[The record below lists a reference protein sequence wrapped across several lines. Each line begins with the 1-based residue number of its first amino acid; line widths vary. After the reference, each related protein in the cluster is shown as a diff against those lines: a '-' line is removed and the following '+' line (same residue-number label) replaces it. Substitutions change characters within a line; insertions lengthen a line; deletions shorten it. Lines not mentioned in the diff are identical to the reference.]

1 MIGGSDDQPPE
12 DRALVALGRHLLVEY
27 RGCDRGRLD
36 DLPFIEALMRRA
48 VEAAGV
54 SIIGSVFHHF
64 APQGVTGVVVIAES
78 HLSVHTWPELG
89 YAAVDF
95 FTCGDAPPEPAHR
108 VLLDGL
114 GAARFAAV
122 TVQRGLDGAGRGM
135 ALMAGPGGSTG
146 EWQEVE

>member
-1 MIGGSDDQPPE
+1 MTP
-12 DRALVALGRHLLVEY
+12 LGRHLLVEY
-27 RGCDRGRLD
+27 RGCDPARLD

-54 SIIGSVFHHF
+54 TVIDGFFHRF

-108 VLLDGL
+108 LLCEGL
-114 GAARFAAV
+114 GASRYAAI
-122 TVQRGLDGAGRGM
+122 TVQRGLDDGRGM
-135 ALMAGPGGSTG
+135 RLMPGPGGSTG
-146 EWQEVE
+146 EWRATDEA